1 MANSGNG
8 RARLENVIAAMAVGL
23 VAVSV
28 LSIIGLMLL
37 SRVIDTSSF
46 ILVPYIGL
54 PTSALLIIILLTL
67 QIRKKNKTD

>member
-8 RARLENVIAAMAVGL
+8 RARLENILAAMAVGL
-23 VAVSV
+23 VAISV

-54 PTSALLIIILLTL
+54 PSSALLIIILLTL

>member
-8 RARLENVIAAMAVGL
+8 RARLENILAAMAVGL

-37 SRVIDTSSF
+37 TRVVDTSKF
-46 ILVPYIGL
+46 ILIPYIGL
-54 PTSALLIIILLTL
+54 PSAALMIIILLTM
-67 QIRKKNKTD
+67 QILKKNKNK